1 LTVVNSGWFDS
12 RCKFFWGII
21 NGNFKFSESNF
32 ETLGGASEKSVVGE
46 SLGRGRR
53 VSVQVQVTVSLC
65 SLVESSSPV
74 FEE

>member
-1 LTVVNSGWFDS
+1 MSDAWCWWATQDTESETHRSAL
-12 RCKFFWGII
+12 RGI
-21 NGNFKFSESNF
+21 
-32 ETLGGASEKSVVGE
+32 LVGE